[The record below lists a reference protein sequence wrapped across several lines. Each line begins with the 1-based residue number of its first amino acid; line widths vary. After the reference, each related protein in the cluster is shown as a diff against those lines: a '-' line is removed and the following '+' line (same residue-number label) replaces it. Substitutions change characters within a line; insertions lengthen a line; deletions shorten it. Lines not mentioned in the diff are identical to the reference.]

1 MAPRFGTD
9 GIRGI
14 ANTELTAALALELGR
29 AAVSVLAVDT
39 LVIGRDTRRS
49 GPMLEAAMAAGAA
62 AAGARV
68 ELLGV
73 LPTPAVAAVAASRG
87 VAGAMISASH
97 NPFGDNGIKVFAPG
111 GRKLT
116 DAQQSAIEALL
127 DGAPVESEPPVG
139 AEVGEIV
146 VASDPGAWLDVLRS
160 AAAPNALAGLSVVL
174 DAAHGAGSGLS
185 GDVLSAYGADV
196 RVIGAAPDGIN
207 INDGYGSTHPER
219 LQAAVVE
226 HGADLG
232 VALDGDADRLI
243 AVDADGRVVD
253 GDRVIALLA
262 LDRRDRGALAHDTV
276 VVTVMTNLGFH
287 RAMAAAGVEV
297 VTTPVGDRSVLAA
310 MEDGGFVLGG
320 EQSGHVI
327 SADLANTGDGLLTAI
342 QLMDVVNRS
351 GRPLGEL
358 AADVMTRVPQVLRN
372 VRYAEFA
379 EDPVAA
385 IAAEVATAEAELG
398 DDGRVLVRTSG
409 TEPLLRIMVEA
420 VGDGT
425 AEEICDRLVTIATRR
440 LT

>member
-9 GIRGI
+9 GIRGL
-14 ANTELTAALALELGR
+14 ANSELTAALALDLGR
-29 AAVSVLAVDT
+29 AAVAVLGVDT
-39 LVIGRDTRRS
+39 IVIGRDTRRS
-49 GPMLEAAMAAGAA
+49 GPMLEAALAAGAA

-97 NPFGDNGIKVFAPG
+97 NPFADNGIKIFAPG

-116 DAQQSAIEALL
+116 DAQQAAIEARL
-127 DGAPVESEPPVG
+127 DGDGADDTVPTG
-139 AEVGEIV
+139 AEVGDIV
-146 VASDPGAWLDVLRS
+146 VTSDPGAWLDVLRS
-160 AAAPNALAGLSVVL
+160 AAAPDALSGMTVVL

-185 GDVLSAYGADV
+185 GSVLADYGAEV
-196 RVIGAAPDGIN
+196 HVIGVNPDGIN

-219 LQAAVVE
+219 LRAAVVE

-243 AVDADGRVVD
+243 AVDAEGSVVD

-262 LDRRDRGALAHDTV
+262 LDRRARGALAHDTV

-287 RAMAAAGVEV
+287 RAMDAAGIEV
-297 VTTPVGDRSVLAA
+297 VTTPVGDRSVLEA
-310 MEDGGFVLGG
+310 MEAGGFVLGG

-342 QLMDVVNRS
+342 QLMDLVNRS
-351 GRPLGEL
+351 GRPLADLAGE
-358 AADVMTRVPQVLRN
+358 VMTRVPQVLRN
-372 VRYAEFA
+372 VRISETAV
-379 EDPVAA
+379 DPVGALTPEIEA
-385 IAAEVATAEAELG
+385 AEAELG
-398 DDGRVLVRTSG
+398 SDGRVLVRPSG

-425 AEEICDRLVTIATRR
+425 ADEICDRLVAIATERFA
-440 LT
+440 